1 MELMENASN
10 LRGRITIAR
19 TIDVSLRL
27 YSIMRKNAGF
37 VQVMPILLD
46 SQVENESRGIVTQ

>member
-19 TIDVSLRL
+19 TIDVSHRL

-46 SQVENESRGIVTQ
+46 SQVENESRGIAT